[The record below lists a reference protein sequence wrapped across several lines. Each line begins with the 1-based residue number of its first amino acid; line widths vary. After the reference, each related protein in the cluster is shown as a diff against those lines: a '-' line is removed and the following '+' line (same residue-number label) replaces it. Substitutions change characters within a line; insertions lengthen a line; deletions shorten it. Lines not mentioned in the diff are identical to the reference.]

1 MKQTVFIYIII
12 SITALLLVIGNIWIS
27 NFITN
32 NKTQELEAVHRNAID
47 EFTETVEGFG
57 LFVSSIQTYINEQ
70 KEFPD
75 QQQLFN
81 YVRNITRGT
90 ALENKYVVS
99 LLDTTHTFI
108 YSFDYDKINANNLI
122 GQNLEEI
129 IGPESM
135 VKYSQ
140 VMKCDTL
147 KLFKPHN
154 LVEGQVGISLNFRV
168 KNKGK
173 TIGYATPV
181 VYFKAAIEEVYKQ
194 VNAEKFVFR
203 FSTGES
209 IDFDRERVHDN
220 SKVYHD
226 RNDSLYYKNFQIT
239 PEGFK
244 YGNISIYGYNF
255 VIGTARKEINEYNWI
270 LLGSVLWFSIF
281 SSLLLYI
288 NNQSIKLKHST
299 FLIGKQKEQ
308 LVILNKEKDGILGVV
323 AHDLRSPINNIQ
335 GLTHLLESIDLK
347 EDEPKR
353 YFDRIKTSIG
363 QMHQLINDL
372 LNISDFQDAE
382 NSSFNVEEVNIDE
395 LLTELF
401 EVASKNAETK
411 QQKLTMN
418 STKGLQLSTDRFL
431 LWRVLENLISNAIKF
446 SPEGK
451 TISVG
456 AKKINNEIEFLIHD
470 EGPGF
475 SEEDKL
481 KMFRKFQK
489 LSAVPT
495 GGENSTGLG
504 LSIVK
509 MIVDKL
515 GGSIQ
520 VESKIGE
527 GTCFYV
533 KIPSI

>member
-1 MKQTVFIYIII
+1 MKQTVSIYIII
-12 SITALLLVIGNIWIS
+12 AITALLLVVGNIWIS

-32 NKTQELEAVHRNAID
+32 NKTQELEAAHRNAID

-81 YVRNITRGT
+81 YVRNFSRGT
-90 ALENKYVVS
+90 ELENKYVIS
-99 LLDTTHTFI
+99 ILDTTHTFI
-108 YSFDYDKINANNLI
+108 YSFDFNKKNTNNFI
-122 GQNLEEI
+122 GQNLEDI
-129 IGPESM
+129 IGPEGM
-135 VKYSQ
+135 AKYSQ
-140 VMKCDTL
+140 IMKGDAL

-154 LVEGQVGISLNFRV
+154 LVEGQVGISLNFRI
-168 KNKGK
+168 KNKGQ
-173 TIGYATPV
+173 TIGFATPV
-181 VYFKAAIEEVYKQ
+181 VYFKAAIEEAYKQ

-203 FSTGES
+203 FSTGDS
-209 IDFDRERVHDN
+209 IDFDRERVHDK

-226 RNDSLYYKNFQIT
+226 RNDPLYYKNFQIT
-239 PEGFK
+239 SEGFK

-255 VIGTARKEINEYNWI
+255 IIGTARKELNEYNWFLI
-270 LLGSVLWFSIF
+270 GSVLWFIVF

-299 FLIGKQKEQ
+299 FLIGEQKEQ

-335 GLTHLLESIDLK
+335 GLTQLLESIDLK
-347 EDEPKR
+347 EDEPKP

-372 LNISDFQDAE
+372 LDISNFQDAE
-382 NSSFNVEEVNIDE
+382 NISLNVEEVNIDE
-395 LLTELF
+395 LLAELF
-401 EVASKNAETK
+401 EVTRKEAEPK
-411 QQKLTMN
+411 QQKLTIN
-418 STKGLQLSTDRFL
+418 STKGLLLSTDRFL

-446 SPEGK
+446 SSKGK

-456 AKKINNEIEFLIHD
+456 AKKINNEIEFMIHD

-475 SEEDKL
+475 SEEDKI
-481 KMFRKFQK
+481 KMFKKFQK
-489 LSAVPT
+489 LSAMPT

-515 GGSIQ
+515 GGSIK
-520 VESKIGE
+520 VESKIGN
-527 GTCFYV
+527 GSCFYV
-533 KIPSI
+533 KIPGN